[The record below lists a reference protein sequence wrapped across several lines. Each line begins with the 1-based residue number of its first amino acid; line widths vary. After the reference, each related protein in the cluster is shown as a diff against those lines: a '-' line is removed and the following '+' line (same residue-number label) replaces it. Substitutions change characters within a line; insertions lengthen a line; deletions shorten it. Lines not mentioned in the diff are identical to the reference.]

1 MGFCFD
7 VQGGARDANLPPETL
22 VLDIPALAQRIIYP
36 RTHTPEAA
44 WAAAT
49 NSGYAGA
56 IMATSHMMLG
66 GLLLFSPAPV
76 APGLI
81 QLGVG
86 FVYILFARLAFS
98 RSRFASIVI
107 VGLIILD
114 ILVESLLA
122 REFGLNHVIIL
133 VALVLAIG
141 GLRGANAIFSRH
153 GKPRP

>member
-1 MGFCFD
+1 MYKNRTSGEHTVYRRCSVFD
-7 VQGGARDANLPPETL
+7 PTTPIQNRFPFHRPPRLPAAPGRPPRDRRARRPAGWAREPVALGR
-22 VLDIPALAQRIIYP
+22 LDLA
-36 RTHTPEAA
+36 A
-44 WAAAT
+44 
-49 NSGYAGA
+49 
-56 IMATSHMMLG
+56 
-66 GLLLFSPAPV
+66 PAPV

-98 RSRFASIVI
+98 RSRFASVVI
-107 VGLIILD
+107 VGVIILD